1 VKHQCAIFL
10 VLRAWCGFHK
20 KCVGTP
26 YAELV
31 FLDPVGSTG
40 HVVHSGASEAGNVDA
55 LFFML
60 EWTRCGFRKMRAR
73 THYAELVSLH
83 PMRSVGHI
91 VHSDASG
98 RETLIH
104 YFHVW
109 VGLVRFP

>member
-60 EWTRCGFRKMRAR
+60 EWTRCGFHKKRDR
-73 THYAELVSLH
+73 TRYIELEFLH
-83 PMRSVGHI
+83 LVGSTGSHCLF
-91 VHSDASG
+91 
-98 RETLIH
+98 RC
-104 YFHVW
+104 
-109 VGLVRFP
+109 VRGVKRR

>member
-40 HVVHSGASEAGNVDA
+40 HVVHSGASEARNVDA

-60 EWTRCGFRKMRAR
+60 EWTRCGFHKKRDR
-73 THYAELVSLH
+73 TRYIELEFLH
-83 PMRSVGHI
+83 LVGSTGSHCLF
-91 VHSDASG
+91 
-98 RETLIH
+98 RC
-104 YFHVW
+104 
-109 VGLVRFP
+109 VRGVKRR

>member
-1 VKHQCAIFL
+1 
-10 VLRAWCGFHK
+10 
-20 KCVGTP
+20 
-26 YAELV
+26 V
-31 FLDPVGSTG
+31 FLHPVGSAAD
-40 HVVHSGASEAGNVDA
+40 VVHSGAFGPRNVDA

-60 EWTRCGFRKMRAR
+60 EWTRCGFCKMRGR